1 MRIYSIRYIQGWFGS
16 ARAAYLSST
25 VLSTCGL
32 PWHELS
38 SRHVLSCDVSKS
50 LQFEVAHSHGELEP
64 CRRKHGDAIDRCGA
78 RFRPVVPGGRREL
91 GHGVVPHW
99 ALTDTLRPLRTGLSL
114 DIGAAFLQ
122 SDFVSKQV
130 RCFIGLAK
138 SQSPSPRRTT
148 RTGATQ
154 PGDRPLQS
162 YPLAARSSLCH
173 VPDKQS
179 RVR

>member
-64 CRRKHGDAIDRCGA
+64 CRRKHGDALTA
-78 RFRPVVPGGRREL
+78 VVPGF
-91 GHGVVPHW
+91 
-99 ALTDTLRPLRTGLSL
+99 ALSCLV
-114 DIGAAFLQ
+114 GAE
-122 SDFVSKQV
+122 SWGTV
-130 RCFIGLAK
+130 
-138 SQSPSPRRTT
+138 
-148 RTGATQ
+148 
-154 PGDRPLQS
+154 
-162 YPLAARSSLCH
+162 
-173 VPDKQS
+173 
-179 RVR
+179 